1 LIPLVSVAE
10 TLPVMFLVSDMS
22 MAGNPLLFVNKEFC
36 NVTGYSKEEVLG
48 QNCRFL
54 QGPETEPAS
63 VAVIQHS
70 LRQLEDCQV
79 MITNYC
85 KNGETF
91 SNLLSLRLIADSNAV
106 LRFCVGVLFQVPED
120 STANRITVAH
130 VSKLLSHLP
139 RVFDVEDALPVGIP
153 QKCFMTD
160 GVDAVQLPTPEQYL
174 QQMTKMMTFFE
185 GTTKEQRQRYRGV
198 DKGLFADN
206 HANMV
211 AELEMKKRGV
221 SLQDLASRRSSGERR
236 GSLSGE
242 RRGSVSG
249 ERRGSVMDRRGSQVA
264 R

>member
-1 LIPLVSVAE
+1 
-10 TLPVMFLVSDMS
+10 MFLVSDMS

-106 LRFCVGVLFQVPED
+106 LRFCVGKQTFSIMRAAVHSQLVKSAQTPALSVLALDAHAGVLFQVPED

-153 QKCFMTD
+153 QKCFMT
-160 GVDAVQLPTPEQYL
+160 GAKLKMLEPMHAFCCCMTRARTHISAHVHCLLWFALSQTGSTPCSSQL
-174 QQMTKMMTFFE
+174 
-185 GTTKEQRQRYRGV
+185 RS
-198 DKGLFADN
+198 N
-206 HANMV
+206 IC
-211 AELEMKKRGV
+211 
-221 SLQDLASRRSSGERR
+221 SR
-236 GSLSGE
+236 
-242 RRGSVSG
+242 
-249 ERRGSVMDRRGSQVA
+249 
-264 R
+264 